1 MSSRRL
7 KQIEP
12 PRSRPQIKIKQKK
25 QCKNTRILLLQ
36 VLLGGKKKKKLLL
49 LHCSYNK
56 QEATTRR
63 SLKRS
68 KLAQRTRR
76 KRAKPRDKE
85 ADASSNKFVPACF
98 KRRKLNPR
106 NGDKDPSPASN
117 AAAEAAQTRQQQRQS
132 WSSCSSR
139 PENHQLGLLLFSS
152 VPAHF
157 SSMDSVIELDND
169 QSSVFSSYLKGEG
182 GRGGKR
188 ACVKCFGFETC
199 KKN

>member
-36 VLLGGKKKKKLLL
+36 VLLAGKKKKKLLLL

-76 KRAKPRDKE
+76 KRAKARDKE
-85 ADASSNKFVPACF
+85 ADASSNKFVRAWF

-117 AAAEAAQTRQQQRQS
+117 AAAEAAQTKQQQRQS

-139 PENHQLGLLLFSS
+139 P
-152 VPAHF
+152 
-157 SSMDSVIELDND
+157 
-169 QSSVFSSYLKGEG
+169 
-182 GRGGKR
+182 
-188 ACVKCFGFETC
+188 
-199 KKN
+199 